1 MKKTYVIG
9 GVAVLS
15 TTLLAGCFFN
25 DNDDTAAALAPTTTT
40 LTVTPSLGKIS
51 KARVVLR
58 NPKANN
64 GEDQVGSVGEA
75 IKDATGKETG
85 SFKISNIPVGLVG
98 PLVLEV
104 QGVNGDG
111 AQNATYFDES
121 LKKDVPFP
129 ADKKIRAVIPALIA
143 NANVG
148 VTALTELAA
157 QIAFKKAGEGEL
169 TQEIAEKAN
178 EVIRNNLAPELGTD
192 SLLTPPTVIGN
203 DTIVNE
209 VIKAR
214 SAANDYAIKLAA
226 IAQLGSATSPSPML
240 DALEKLSLD
249 MSADDKIDGIN
260 GTSDVEFKFP
270 SGYTSLTSAVN
281 AYLAIYANETRIDT
295 AIYNGTVFNNFGF
308 LNGSMVITISGT
320 GGGTGSGQNCLL
332 SANYLVMGQSLSY
345 SVCYNNFP
353 QNAVCGDGNTAF
365 SATSIPGFNGT
376 ANWAFSQVAT
386 CPSGSIQVNY
396 LN

>member
-9 GVAVLS
+9 GAAVLS

-58 NPKANN
+58 NPRTNT
-64 GEDQVGSVGEA
+64 DVGSVGEA
-75 IKDATGKETG
+75 IKDSAGKETG
-85 SFKISNIPVGLVG
+85 SFKISGIPLSQTG

-104 QGVNGDG
+104 HGVGGDG

-121 LKKDVPFP
+121 TNTDVPFP
-129 ADKKIRAVIPALIA
+129 DGKVIRAVIPALIA

-157 QIAFKKAGEGEL
+157 RTALKKAGEGEL

-203 DTIVNE
+203 DTIVKD
-209 VIKAR
+209 VIMAR
-214 SAANDYAIKLAA
+214 SAANDYALKLAA
-226 IAQLGSATSPSPML
+226 IAKLGSGTNPML

-260 GTSDVEFKFP
+260 GTSYVDFKFP
-270 SGYTSLTSAVN
+270 SGYTSLASAVN

-353 QNAVCGDGNTAF
+353 QNAVCGAGNTAF

-386 CPSGSIQVNY
+386 CPTGSIQVNY